1 MDVTALFDKLLID
14 LTDLGVTEGRDDQ
27 GARVLVRD
35 GVPFA
40 RLGGDE
46 KMAFRAIGG
55 PAVRDHAE
63 GLVTAEDHGD
73 WVVVPADDVAQWES
87 LARKALAMT

>member
-1 MDVTALFDKLLID
+1 MDTSALFDKLRVD
-14 LTDLGVTEGRDDQ
+14 LADLGVAEGRDDA
-27 GARVLVRD
+27 GARILTRD

-40 RLGGDE
+40 RLGTDE
-46 KMAFRAIGG
+46 RMAFRAVGG
-55 PAVRDHAE
+55 GAVREHAE

-73 WVVVPADDVAQWES
+73 WVVVPADDVSEWES